1 MLPVSSKMPQLRK
14 RDLSDEQNEKLRS
27 TVREY
32 LCSLVPKQLHL
43 SKLLAVSQGNLSMFL
58 DGRKGGSAA
67 LALRVAF
74 LLDRPVEDILGV
86 RRMPGLIDEHEKR
99 YPTRI
104 LAARAAF
111 LDGVDR
117 RRIQAALSASL
128 DPKGDP
134 GADAWRKMIA
144 SGYLA
149 EPGSKA
155 DTDWAIELVRTG
167 KDPHKPK
174 KSAKKGRRRAPK
186 K

>member
-1 MLPVSSKMPQLRK
+1 MPSEMPKLRN
-14 RDLSDEQNEKLRS
+14 RDLSDEQNDKLRAA
-27 TVREY
+27 VKEQ
-32 LCSLVPKQLHL
+32 LCTLVPKQLHL
-43 SKLLAVSQGNLSMFL
+43 SKLLAVSQGNLSNFL

-74 LLDRPVEDILGV
+74 LLDRPVEEILGV
-86 RRMPGLIDEHEKR
+86 RRMPGLIDDNGKR

-111 LDGVDR
+111 LDGVDP

-128 DPKGDP
+128 SPKGDP

-149 EPGSKA
+149 ESGSKA

-167 KDPHKPK
+167 SKPRKPK
-174 KSAKKGRRRAPK
+174 ATANKARAKPRLR
-186 K
+186 

>member
-155 DTDWAIELVRTG
+155 DTDWAVELVRTG

-174 KSAKKGRRRAPK
+174 KAAKKGRRRAPK

>member
-1 MLPVSSKMPQLRK
+1 MPKLRN

-27 TVREY
+27 VVKEH
-32 LCSLVPKQLHL
+32 LCTLVPKQLHL
-43 SKLLAVSQGNLSMFL
+43 SKLLAVSQGNLSNFL

-74 LLDRPVEDILGV
+74 LLDRPVEEILGV
-86 RRMPGLIDEHEKR
+86 RRMPGLIDEHGKR

-111 LDGVDR
+111 LDGVDP
-117 RRIQAALSASL
+117 RRIKASLSATL
-128 DPKGDP
+128 DTKGDP
-134 GADAWRKMIA
+134 GASAWRQMIA

-155 DTDWAIELVRTG
+155 DTDWAVELVRTG
-167 KDPHKPK
+167 KDPDKPK
-174 KSAKKGRRRAPK
+174 KSVKKGRGSARRK
-186 K
+186 

>member
-1 MLPVSSKMPQLRK
+1 MPLEMPKLRN
-14 RDLSDEQNEKLRS
+14 RDLSDEQNEKLRA
-27 TVREY
+27 VVKEH
-32 LCSLVPKQLHL
+32 LCTLVPKQLHL
-43 SKLLAVSQGNLSMFL
+43 SKLLAVSQGNLSSFL

-74 LLDRPVEDILGV
+74 LLDRPVEEILGV
-86 RRMPGLIDEHEKR
+86 RRMPGLIDDNGKR

-111 LDGVDR
+111 LDGVDL
-117 RRIQAALSASL
+117 RRIQASLSASL
-128 DPKGDP
+128 SPKGDP

-155 DTDWAIELVRTG
+155 DTDWAIDLVRTG
-167 KDPHKPK
+167 TD
-174 KSAKKGRRRAPK
+174 AKKRKGTAK
-186 K
+186 KARNKLRTR

>member
-1 MLPVSSKMPQLRK
+1 MPQLRK

-27 TVREY
+27 AVREH
-32 LCSLVPKQLHL
+32 LCSRVPKQLHL
-43 SKLLAVSQGNLSMFL
+43 SKLLAVSQGNLSSFL
-58 DGRKGGSAA
+58 EGKKGGSAA

-86 RRMPGLIDEHEKR
+86 RRMPGLVDEDEKR

-111 LDGVDR
+111 LDGVDA
-117 RRIQAALSASL
+117 RRIQAALTATL
-128 DPKGDP
+128 HPKGDP
-134 GADAWRKMIA
+134 GADAWRKMIE

-149 EPGSKA
+149 EPGTKA

-167 KDPHKPK
+167 KDPDKPK
-174 KSAKKGRRRAPK
+174 TPAKKARK
-186 K
+186 KARHR

>member
-1 MLPVSSKMPQLRK
+1 VPVRIPNLRK
-14 RDLSDEQNEKLRS
+14 RDLSDEQNARLRAA
-27 TVREY
+27 VKDE

-43 SKLLAVSQGNLSMFL
+43 SKLLGITQGNLSAFL
-58 DGRKGGSAA
+58 DGKRGGSAA

-74 LLDRPVEDILGV
+74 LLNQPVEEILGV
-86 RRMPGLIDEHEKR
+86 RRVPELVDENGKR

-111 LDGVDR
+111 LDGVEL
-117 RRIQAALSASL
+117 RRIEAALSARL
-128 DPKGDP
+128 DHPGDP

-155 DTDWAIELVRTG
+155 DTDWAIELVRGARERST
-167 KDPHKPK
+167 K
-174 KSAKKGRRRAPK
+174 KRRAK
-186 K
+186 RRA